1 MEHPVSNTMEPDLRA
16 KDHRACSASATDT
29 SSRII
34 AQWAARRRQLACD
47 DQVIDRR
54 DRDSELL
61 ALARLHAVSMLDAS
75 FLRAHDDAGGGGGRR
90 ARSPERALVR
100 RIAREWTASSRTS
113 PRGGGAGGEELLGET
128 ERQRVRA
135 VRERVRM
142 ASQGQGHGGAHT
154 PRLMRGRG
162 RHGQDVVTRMA
173 MERQR
178 ELQGLS
184 DHRAVSAFAH
194 RARIQSF
201 LRGRSFH
208 SGSPMHDERP
218 LSMAARELGQLRQSH
233 PVSRFREEVRSRTEV
248 TTNGPATNHTGP
260 MDTIVDLH
268 LHENDHRQENATHNE
283 IQTHQSMENESVD
296 IQRSITTSNDDVV
309 QSDFG
314 QEQLHR
320 YEDYPDSGSSEEA
333 SEQSDSS
340 SPSDNS
346 NQQEEETYEQQ
357 TNLLWSRETSSSEDG
372 DHEWNVMNSQE
383 AEAQW
388 RSGPSF
394 SSNRNINRFSPPDDD
409 VYGVELRE
417 LLSRRSVSNLLRSGF
432 RESLDQLIQSY
443 VRRQEEHDDPL
454 DWDYQRQGTATG
466 LHSDDQGED
475 RIDEATN
482 QTVSDTRDHQPSIL
496 PQQRHWQM
504 ELPHHHHNWSQQA
517 MRHSELDW
525 DAIHVLRDDL
535 TGLQRGMTSMQQ
547 MLEACMEMQMELQ
560 RSIKQEVSAALNRS
574 LAVPAGEEGMLEDGS
589 EWKLAR
595 KGTCCICCDRQI
607 DSLLYRCGHMC
618 TCSKCASEL
627 LHGVGKCPLCRA
639 PIVEGLLT
647 WASPS
652 RFRLLDAPGLL
663 AAVEEMELQGSL
675 FCLCGLGVYSFGC
688 NSVQRYSATKTDKNK
703 SSDLIIQPQINDVTE
718 ESNQRPT
725 DSSEI
730 NPTVGVFGEHYLFW
744 TQHICQLSSH
754 RDGTIYNNQLYWK
767 NNYDIDV
774 TNREE
779 TRDHVDSMLNYV
791 FNRSRDDPIAVNQGS
806 LIEMT
811 GPKRGIALIPECL
824 FEFDMRI
831 KTGEKEEDDLQLID
845 GMIELDEMRMP
856 ETPYTTRING
866 DSGSVDLCLANVSN
880 GVEATVEVVISE
892 LMVNGFDLSISCVVS
907 SSRYEYDESKEF
919 QIFGGSIGEAC
930 GLRRFVLAVYLDTDA
945 AEVEVLVACSLYP

>member
-75 FLRAHDDAGGGGGRR
+75 FLRAHDDAGGGGRR

-417 LLSRRSVSNLLRSGF
+417 LLSRRSVSNLLHSGF

-517 MRHSELDW
+517 MRHSEVDW

-607 DSLLYRCGHMC
+607 DSLLYRFAFIP
-618 TCSKCASEL
+618 CSS
-627 LHGVGKCPLCRA
+627 
-639 PIVEGLLT
+639 
-647 WASPS
+647 
-652 RFRLLDAPGLL
+652 
-663 AAVEEMELQGSL
+663 
-675 FCLCGLGVYSFGC
+675 

-730 NPTVGVFGEHYLFW
+730 NPTVGVFGEHYL
-744 TQHICQLSSH
+744 HICQLSSH
-754 RDGTIYNNQLYWK
+754 RDGTIYNNQLYGK

-779 TRDHVDSMLNYV
+779 TRYHVDSMLNYV
-791 FNRSRDDPIAVNQGS
+791 FNRSRDDPIAVHQGS

-930 GLRRFVLAVYLDTDA
+930 GLRSFGCLQSVPLRGFNLDDA
-945 AEVEVLVACSLYP
+945 ITIL